1 MTQVTPPV
9 GYDSWNVYIE
19 DQANASPDQ
28 SRIARM
34 LIKRDIK
41 LGDIA
46 AVDRQAGGD
55 VTRVNYR
62 EYNVYSSPG
71 TTSPTPVHPWEK

>member
-1 MTQVTPPV
+1 MARVTPPI

-28 SRIARM
+28 SRAARM

-46 AVDRQAGGD
+46 ETDRQAGGD
-55 VTRVNYR
+55 TTKVSYR
-62 EYNVYSSPG
+62 EYNVYNSPG
-71 TTSPTPVHPWEK
+71 TYSPIPVHPWEK

>member
-1 MTQVTPPV
+1 MARVTPPL

-19 DQANASPDQ
+19 EQANASLDQ
-28 SRIARM
+28 SRAARM

-55 VTRVNYR
+55 TTKINYR
-62 EYNVYSSPG
+62 EYNLYNTPG
-71 TTSPTPVHPWEK
+71 TVSPTPVHPWEK